1 MEDYKI
7 TKITSEEA
15 NEIIVNRIPLGRFYV
30 LEKGEPGEKNIY
42 VGIDNEHGH
51 AWVEDFKS
59 LSACK
64 RWLGGTD

>member
-1 MEDYKI
+1 MDIK
-7 TKITSEEA
+7 KITSEEA

-30 LEKGEPGEKNIY
+30 LEKGEPGEKITY